1 MDFEQLVD
9 SLTPELYQNM
19 KTAVEIGKW
28 PDGTPLTEKQKEA
41 AIQAVMLYDA
51 KHYGDHDE
59 PFRVKSD
66 GNVELGKPQA
76 TQKLINDAQV
86 IVRQP
91 VELKKHP

>member
-66 GNVELGKPQA
+66 GSVELGKPQA